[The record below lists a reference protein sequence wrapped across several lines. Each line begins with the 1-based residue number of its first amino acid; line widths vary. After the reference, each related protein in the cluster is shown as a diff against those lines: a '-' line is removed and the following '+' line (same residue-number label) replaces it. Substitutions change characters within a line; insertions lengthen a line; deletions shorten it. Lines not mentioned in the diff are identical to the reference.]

1 MTDAECVVF
10 LQWALPRLG
19 LRWAG
24 FRRVRRQVCKR
35 LKRRLVELAL
45 RDANGYRSRLME
57 QPSEWRHL
65 EDCCRISISR
75 FCRDRQVFAA
85 LTQYVVPTLA
95 QAGCVEAWSIG
106 CASGEE
112 PYTLRLIWT
121 LGLKNPD
128 GRRLRVLATDTD
140 ARLLQRARVACY
152 PSTCLG
158 ELSPDCIAA
167 AFRHTGQQYC
177 LRAEF
182 RNDVELVQQDI
193 RKAAPERWF
202 HLILCRNLVFTYF
215 DTTAQR
221 EALDRIVARLLPGGA
236 LVLGKHEHVPGPRDE
251 LVSWFPH
258 LNILRRA

>member
-1 MTDAECVVF
+1 MTDAECVAF

-35 LKRRLVELAL
+35 LQRRLVALAL
-45 RDANGYRSRLME
+45 QDMNSYRSHLHE
-57 QPSEWRHL
+57 EPSEWRHL

-75 FCRDRQVFAA
+75 FCRDREVFAA
-85 LTQYVVPTLA
+85 LRQSVMPALA
-95 QAGCVEAWSIG
+95 QFGCVEAWSIG

-121 LGLKNPD
+121 LGLGNPA
-128 GRRLRVLATDTD
+128 GPLRVLATDTD
-140 ARLLQRARVACY
+140 ARLLLRARVACY
-152 PSTCLG
+152 PSSSVR
-158 ELSPDCIAA
+158 ELPPDCIAA
-167 AFRHTGQQYC
+167 AFKRTGKQYC

-193 RKAAPERWF
+193 RRATPQRSF

-221 EALDRIVARLLPGGA
+221 ETLDRIVARLVPGGA
-236 LVLGKHEHVPGPRDE
+236 LVLGKHERVPGPRDE
-251 LVSWFPH
+251 LLPWFPH
-258 LNILRRA
+258 LNILRRS